1 MNGGAALRVADPA
14 LWRLIDVVIDRAGT
28 EPVPPTSARSQ
39 YEALLR
45 AIVYQQ
51 LSGTAAGTIYGRVMT
66 LMEGE
71 PLPERLLAVPETAL
85 RGAGLSAGK
94 TRYVR
99 ALSDAVATG
108 AIDVGPG
115 IDSLDDDAFV
125 KQLTVVPGVGVWS
138 VQMSLMFR
146 LGRPDV
152 LAVGDLGVQKG
163 LQLDHGLEAVPSP
176 KGGAPRRRVGAVPQS
191 RVPLPVEGGGLEAR
205 LDGSRGALDSSA
217 LPRSED
223 VVEGSCDRRTPD
235 GVAEALGVGVRVE
248 SCDL

>member
-1 MNGGAALRVADPA
+1 MSAEAALRVADPA
-14 LWRLIDVVIDRAGT
+14 LGRLIDVVIDRAGLQ
-28 EPVPPTSARSQ
+28 PVPLSTAQSH

-51 LSGTAAGTIYGRVMT
+51 LSGKAAGTIYGRVMA
-66 LMEGE
+66 LMEGD

-115 IDSLDDDAFV
+115 IDSLDDDAIV
-125 KQLTVVPGVGVWS
+125 RQLTVVPGVGVWS
-138 VQMSLMFR
+138 AQMFLIFR

-163 LQLDHGLEAVPSP
+163 LQLAHALETVPTP
-176 KGGAPRRRVGAVPQS
+176 KDV
-191 RVPLPVEGGGLEAR
+191 AR
-205 LDGSRGALDSSA
+205 LGAA
-217 LPRSED
+217 WAPHRSLACRYLWKAVD
-223 VVEGSCDRRTPD
+223 LKLN
-235 GVAEALGVGVRVE
+235 EALLAGV
-248 SCDL
+248 